1 MTHWGNEEIIGEI
14 RKFKTTENGNKTSQ
28 NLWNSSK
35 LVLREEFMAMEAFL
49 KKQENSQKKKKT
61 NLPPKGIRKR
71 TATIKKPKVSRRKE
85 IITIREEINEI
96 EI

>member
-49 KKQENSQKKKKT
+49 KKQENSQKKKKKLT
-61 NLPPKGIRKR
+61 FHL
-71 TATIKKPKVSRRKE
+71 KE
-85 IITIREEINEI
+85 LEKEQQQ
-96 EI
+96 